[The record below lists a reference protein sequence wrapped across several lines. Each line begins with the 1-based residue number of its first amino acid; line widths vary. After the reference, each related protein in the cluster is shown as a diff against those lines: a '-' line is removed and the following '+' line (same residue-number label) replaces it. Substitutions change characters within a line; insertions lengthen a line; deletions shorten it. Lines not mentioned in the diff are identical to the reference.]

1 MESTFIL
8 ILMSAGVL
16 VAILGAILFT
26 SERELK
32 AKRRQIEELLAKLES
47 LPQGGAMT
55 AALPN
60 QDESSAELAELRSQ
74 NRDLQNQLQALSG
87 KLELSEKTIDELQAT
102 GEKNSADPAETARL
116 QVTNDQLEVQL
127 AQLRDRLAAS
137 EAEIQSTAG
146 RSQDGQETYA
156 RLQAEVAELKQ
167 QLGVRQEKIS
177 ALEAAQQN
185 IPDVGAIEARHRQER
200 QTFQERIAE
209 LEQRML
215 ADQQVVSE
223 SQTLRQRL
231 VEAEE
236 SQKSLRDE
244 MQRHEEEIPRW
255 QARIAEGEEHRQR
268 LAALR
273 APFDEL
279 LSKEAALAEQQRQLQ
294 EELSAFARMM
304 ATPVEMAQTMSAP
317 PEATSNRHRDSD
329 PPEHGATTNQV
340 ASVGFADLAEGDAE
354 NQPALKLSASPAA
367 AHEPTA
373 AGGEPDVRRGRSYG
387 IFGLLVLLAAS
398 GAAAF
403 HLFGSS
409 SVLTPPATATA
420 NDAKPAVQLIP
431 KPDPSNALEPEPA
444 VAEAAPDSESPPVKQ
459 ALTKSSV
466 DSRSE
471 TAPRARQTAK
481 IEPRVAGTFQIT
493 RPGRV
498 YTAPSEASRP
508 IGDIEPG
515 VKVDVVDAHDGWLEI
530 HSKHGRPPGF
540 IRREFAARVS
550 GQN

>member
-55 AALPN
+55 AALPT
-60 QDESSAELAELRSQ
+60 QEESSAELAELRSQ

-87 KLELSEKTIDELQAT
+87 KLELSEKTIDELQGT
-102 GEKNSADPAETARL
+102 GEKNSADPAETVRL
-116 QVTNDQLEVQL
+116 QVTNNQLEAQL

-137 EAEIQSTAG
+137 EAEIHSPEE
-146 RSQDGQETYA
+146 RSQDSQETHA

-167 QLGVRQEKIS
+167 QLEVRQEKIS

-215 ADQQVVSE
+215 ANQQVVSE
-223 SQTLRQRL
+223 AQTLRQRL
-231 VEAEE
+231 IEAEE

-273 APFDEL
+273 ASFDEL
-279 LSKEAALAEQQRQLQ
+279 LSKEAALGEQQRRLQ
-294 EELSAFARMM
+294 EELSAFGRLM
-304 ATPVEMAQTMSAP
+304 AAP
-317 PEATSNRHRDSD
+317 LETAEKMRAPREATSDQHLDSNS
-329 PPEHGATTNQV
+329 PERGPTTHQV
-340 ASVGFADLAEGDAE
+340 ASPGFTNLAEGDAE
-354 NQPALKLSASPAA
+354 NQTALKFSASPAA
-367 AHEPTA
+367 ADEPLA
-373 AGGEPDVRRGRSYG
+373 ATGEPDVRRGRSYG
-387 IFGLLVLLAAS
+387 IFGLLILLAAT

-403 HLFGSS
+403 HFLGSS
-409 SVLTPPATATA
+409 SALTPPATATA
-420 NDAKPAVQLIP
+420 NVAKPAVQVAP
-431 KPDPSNALEPEPA
+431 KAELSNTLES
-444 VAEAAPDSESPPVKQ
+444 EAAATSDAPPVKQ
-459 ALTKSSV
+459 PLTKPSV
-466 DSRSE
+466 DIRGE
-471 TAPRARQTAK
+471 TAPRARQAAK
-481 IEPRVAGTFQIT
+481 SEPPVAGTFQIT

-498 YTAPSEASRP
+498 YAAPSQASQP

-515 VKVDVVDAHDGWLEI
+515 VKVNVVDARDGWLEI

-540 IRREFAARVS
+540 IRREFASRVS